1 MIGII
6 GAMSEEISHFSEI
19 MENKETKKFGSLEF
33 ISGKIYGK
41 DVVCAMCGIGKVF
54 AAVTAQTM
62 ILCYKPDM
70 IINTGVAGSLTDELK
85 VFDVAVGTA
94 SVQYDF
100 DTTAFGDPLGLI
112 PTLNTVKLPCDPK
125 ITDMLC
131 VCADELKIPNKRSII
146 ATADRFLEDDGKKS
160 FLREHFGASAC
171 EMEGGSIGQVCVFNK
186 VPYGI
191 IRCISDS
198 SGGTV
203 DYNEFME
210 RSAKISACITEL
222 FIKNI

>member
-62 ILCYKPDM
+62 ILCYNPDM

-85 VFDVAVGTA
+85 VFDVAVADA

-112 PTLNTVKLPCDPK
+112 PTLNTVELPCDPK

-131 VCADELKIPNKRSII
+131 ACADELKIPHKRSII

-210 RSAKISACITEL
+210 RSAKISARITEL

>member
-131 VCADELKIPNKRSII
+131 ACADELKIPHKRSII

-160 FLREHFGASAC
+160 FLKEHFGASAC

-198 SGGTV
+198 SGGTA
-203 DYNEFME
+203 DYNEFVK
-210 RSAKISACITEL
+210 RSAKISARITEL

>member
-131 VCADELKIPNKRSII
+131 ACADELKIPHKRSII

-198 SGGTV
+198 SGGTA
-203 DYNEFME
+203 DYNEFVK
-210 RSAKISACITEL
+210 RSAKISARITEL

>member
-131 VCADELKIPNKRSII
+131 ACADELKIPHKRSII

-160 FLREHFGASAC
+160 FLREHFGAAAC

-198 SGGTV
+198 SGGTA
-203 DYNEFME
+203 DYNEFVK
-210 RSAKISACITEL
+210 RSAKISARITEL

>member
-125 ITDMLC
+125 IIDMLC
-131 VCADELKIPNKRSII
+131 ACADELKIPHKRSII
-146 ATADRFLEDDGKKS
+146 ATADRFLEDDGKKG

-198 SGGTV
+198 SGGTA
-203 DYNEFME
+203 DYNEFVK
-210 RSAKISACITEL
+210 RSAKISARITEL

>member
-131 VCADELKIPNKRSII
+131 ACADELKIPHKRSII

-160 FLREHFGASAC
+160 FLRERFNAAAC
-171 EMEGGSIGQVCVFNK
+171 EMEGGGIGQVCAFNK

-198 SGGTV
+198 SGGTA
-203 DYNEFME
+203 DYNEFVK
-210 RSAKISACITEL
+210 RSAKISARITEL

>member
-19 MENKETKKFGSLEF
+19 TENKETKKFGSLEF

-131 VCADELKIPNKRSII
+131 ACADELKIPHKRSII
-146 ATADRFLEDDGKKS
+146 ATADRFLEDDGKKI
-160 FLREHFGASAC
+160 FLKEHFGASAC

-198 SGGTV
+198 SGGTA
-203 DYNEFME
+203 DYNEFVK
-210 RSAKISACITEL
+210 RSAKISARITEL